1 MCLRRLW
8 DILATQASGI
18 YHQRSTRYEVDG
30 RFQVAKLSNPLD
42 LTRRTLAR
50 GTGDLRGE
58 PAQVSWGVQ
67 RERAEFVHVR
77 RLSSCWMLRSILF
90 PDATTHLTKPIRLC
104 IMGLDIIAREG
115 HEREQVLRQLLGQ
128 LLELLVRILI
138 PAPLCH
144 VVACKRAP
152 VGASPWRRK
161 RLRCC
166 IFWQFT
172 GKYCHC
178 ISLLSKIECRGKS
191 QHTRAHHYRL
201 CWWHDWNHGPCLS
214 ARCLGCT

>member
-1 MCLRRLW
+1 MLVECAAENDVATPGSGNHVRSTLRTNFAGAMGHTGITEARRMYEHSLTADGIRMCLRRLW

-104 IMGLDIIAREG
+104 VVGLDIIACER

-128 LLELLVRILI
+128 LLELLVRVLI
-138 PAPLCH
+138 PAPVCH

-152 VGASPWRRK
+152 VSASPWRGK
-161 RLRCC
+161 RL
-166 IFWQFT
+166 
-172 GKYCHC
+172 
-178 ISLLSKIECRGKS
+178 
-191 QHTRAHHYRL
+191 
-201 CWWHDWNHGPCLS
+201 
-214 ARCLGCT
+214 